1 MELLELV
8 DKYKELLD
16 RKDSLAEQTKENN
29 KELEDLKK
37 ELSAKMI
44 EEECPTI
51 SRDGFRYTLQ
61 DKVTYNKKS
70 EEDLSKLDVSF
81 FDFVREEGLGDI
93 IQETVNARTL
103 SSTIKSLVEE
113 VGELPE
119 QYLDYINPYE
129 TYDIMKRKETNKA
142 GKKKED

>member
-16 RKDSLAEQTKENN
+16 RKESLAEQTKENN

-81 FDFVREEGLGDI
+81 FDFLREEGLGDI

-142 GKKKED
+142 GKAR

>member
-1 MELLELV
+1 MELLELI
-8 DKYKELLD
+8 DKYKEILD
-16 RKDSLAEQTKENN
+16 RKESLAEQTKENN

-81 FDFVREEGLGDI
+81 FDFLREEGLGDI

>member
-1 MELLELV
+1 MELLELI
-8 DKYKELLD
+8 DKYKEILD
-16 RKDSLAEQTKENN
+16 RKESLAEQTKENN

-61 DKVTYNKKS
+61 NKVTYNKKS

-81 FDFVREEGLGDI
+81 FDFLREEGLGDI